1 MTERRLRNVA
11 TFSPKS
17 GRIIEAMKHRANT
30 YLREQTVSQKWPAV
44 CCCLR
49 VAILVF
55 GIGFPLASIFIAPAV
70 AQESQILRE
79 LQRLS
84 KDLRDLQQYIYKDL
98 NRSTAVTGSA
108 TSLSAGAAQVPDS
121 DVASRML
128 IQIQRV
134 DGQLRQLT
142 GKLEELE
149 YSIGAMASRLDRL
162 VGDVDLRLQ
171 SLETSMQ
178 VGSITQQS
186 VVSQGS
192 QAAQPTVFASPP
204 PQPVLQVP
212 LQQSQLQTGLSSS
225 NGAAGTAQF
234 GSAQETTII
243 TSAGATAGGTR
254 QQTLPIVQGLAPVQQ
269 AAPAG
274 QVSGLLPGQR
284 PLGRVTGSQLA
295 SGQPASGVQPLSTAQ
310 RRSNLVLK
318 AGQVRPLSLTQSS
331 ELTPARTPTPTVVAS
346 QQVAPPSILPAGTP
360 KQKYDYAFSLLQKR
374 DFDSAEQALRAFLQ
388 QHPEDARAGN
398 AYYWLGETYYVRKQ
412 YTDAAIIF
420 SDGYSRFPEGTKAPD
435 NLLKLGK
442 SLAAVGEK
450 AAACKTF
457 SELLGQFPNAN
468 TRILANAKGEL
479 HRVGCK

>member
-1 MTERRLRNVA
+1 M
-11 TFSPKS
+11 
-17 GRIIEAMKHRANT
+17 
-30 YLREQTVSQKWPAV
+30 
-44 CCCLR
+44 
-49 VAILVF
+49 
-55 GIGFPLASIFIAPAV
+55 
-70 AQESQILRE
+70 
-79 LQRLS
+79 
-84 KDLRDLQQYIYKDL
+84 
-98 NRSTAVTGSA
+98 
-108 TSLSAGAAQVPDS
+108 PDS

-274 QVSGLLPGQR
+274 QVSGLLPDR
-284 PLGRVTGSQLA
+284 DR
-295 SGQPASGVQPLSTAQ
+295 
-310 RRSNLVLK
+310 LV
-318 AGQVRPLSLTQSS
+318 
-331 ELTPARTPTPTVVAS
+331 E
-346 QQVAPPSILPAGTP
+346 
-360 KQKYDYAFSLLQKR
+360 
-374 DFDSAEQALRAFLQ
+374 
-388 QHPEDARAGN
+388 
-398 AYYWLGETYYVRKQ
+398 
-412 YTDAAIIF
+412 
-420 SDGYSRFPEGTKAPD
+420 
-435 NLLKLGK
+435 
-442 SLAAVGEK
+442 
-450 AAACKTF
+450 
-457 SELLGQFPNAN
+457 
-468 TRILANAKGEL
+468 
-479 HRVGCK
+479 